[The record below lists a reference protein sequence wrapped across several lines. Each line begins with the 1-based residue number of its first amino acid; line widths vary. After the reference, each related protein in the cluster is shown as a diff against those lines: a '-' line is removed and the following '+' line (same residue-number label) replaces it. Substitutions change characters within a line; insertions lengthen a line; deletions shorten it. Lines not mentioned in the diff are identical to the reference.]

1 MKETII
7 KAVTAIVCVAVFSL
21 TMSSAFGKYGEA
33 LTKAAEVAGS
43 AQNGAG
49 NTESGSQDSFSQ
61 DYTDNGVYEDVT
73 DAITPDAGTDA
84 TTPDAGTDTGA
95 DTNTDTGAAKPDAG
109 AVAND
114 PTAYTKDQAVRY
126 YTNSM
131 NKSYNAP
138 KVTIKK
144 TDTITIDVQS
154 VEPGGDGVARLANK
168 IVEAYAKT
176 TEGTKSFAK
185 GVATDESK
193 EKASDFSV
201 PVALDPKG
209 AKTATVTK
217 KGNDYEINILVVEE
231 AATLEKFPVYNRQCS
246 FPLNLAAVDLFGL
259 KVTKADFNYSGTK
272 ISAVVGADGYV
283 KSAEVYMPLAGS
295 GGGNF
300 IGIKGTATVAGSLK
314 KTLAFTY

>member
-1 MKETII
+1 MKELIL
-7 KAVTAIVCVAVFSL
+7 KSVTAVICVAIFSL
-21 TMSSAFGKYGEA
+21 TLSSALGDYGEA
-33 LTKAAEVAGS
+33 LQKAAEVSGS
-43 AQNGAG
+43 VQTGNG
-49 NTESGSQDSFSQ
+49 NTDTDSQNSPDQDFTDDGIYDNSTDTVIPDDS
-61 DYTDNGVYEDVT
+61 
-73 DAITPDAGTDA
+73 TDA
-84 TTPDAGTDTGA
+84 TTPDADATAPDDGA
-95 DTNTDTGAAKPDAG
+95 P
-109 AVAND
+109 AND

-126 YTNSM
+126 YTESM

-144 TDTITIDVQS
+144 TDTIAIN
-154 VEPGGDGVARLANK
+154 VEEVSPGGKAAANLANK

-176 TEGTKSFAK
+176 TEGTKAFAK

-217 KGNDYEINILVVEE
+217 KGNDYEINILVVPES
-231 AATLEKFPVYNRQCS
+231 ATLEKFPVYNKQCS

-272 ISAVVGADGYV
+272 IRAVVGADGYV

-300 IGIKGTATVAGSLK
+300 IGIKGAATVSGSLR

>member
-1 MKETII
+1 MKELIL
-7 KAVTAIVCVAVFSL
+7 KSVTAVICVAIFSL
-21 TMSSAFGKYGEA
+21 TLSSALGDYGEA
-33 LTKAAEVAGS
+33 LQKAAEISGS
-43 AQNGAG
+43 VQTGNG
-49 NTESGSQDSFSQ
+49 NTDTDSQNSPVQDFTDDGIYDNSTDTVIPDDS
-61 DYTDNGVYEDVT
+61 
-73 DAITPDAGTDA
+73 TDA
-84 TTPDAGTDTGA
+84 TTPDADATAPDDGA
-95 DTNTDTGAAKPDAG
+95 P
-109 AVAND
+109 AND

-126 YTNSM
+126 YTESM

-144 TDTITIDVQS
+144 TDTIAIN
-154 VEPGGDGVARLANK
+154 VEEVSPGGKAAANLANK

-176 TEGTKSFAK
+176 TEGTKAFAK

-217 KGNDYEINILVVEE
+217 KGNDYEINILVVPES
-231 AATLEKFPVYNRQCS
+231 ATLEKFPVYNKQCS

-272 ISAVVGADGYV
+272 IRAVVGADGYV

-300 IGIKGTATVAGSLK
+300 IGIKGAATVSGSLR

>member
-1 MKETII
+1 MKELIL
-7 KAVTAIVCVAVFSL
+7 KSVTAVICVAIFSL
-21 TMSSAFGKYGEA
+21 TLSSALGDYGEA
-33 LTKAAEVAGS
+33 LQKAAEVSGS
-43 AQNGAG
+43 VQTGNG
-49 NTESGSQDSFSQ
+49 NTDTDSHNSHDQDF
-61 DYTDNGVYEDVT
+61 TDDGIYDNST
-73 DAITPDAGTDA
+73 DTVIPDDSTDA
-84 TTPDAGTDTGA
+84 TTPDADATAPDDGA
-95 DTNTDTGAAKPDAG
+95 P
-109 AVAND
+109 AND

-126 YTNSM
+126 YTESM

-144 TDTITIDVQS
+144 TDTIAIN
-154 VEPGGDGVARLANK
+154 VEEVSPGGKAAANLANK

-176 TEGTKSFAK
+176 TEGTKAFAK

-217 KGNDYEINILVVEE
+217 KGNDYEINILVVPES
-231 AATLEKFPVYNRQCS
+231 ATLEKFPVYNKQCS

-272 ISAVVGADGYV
+272 IRAVVGADGYV

-300 IGIKGTATVAGSLK
+300 IGIKGAATVSGSLR

>member
-1 MKETII
+1 MKELIL
-7 KAVTAIVCVAVFSL
+7 KSVTAVICVAIFSL
-21 TMSSAFGKYGEA
+21 TLSSALGDYGEA
-33 LTKAAEVAGS
+33 LQKAAEVSGS
-43 AQNGAG
+43 VQTGNG
-49 NTESGSQDSFSQ
+49 NTDTDSQNSPDQDFTDDGIYDNSTDTVIPDDS
-61 DYTDNGVYEDVT
+61 
-73 DAITPDAGTDA
+73 TDA
-84 TTPDAGTDTGA
+84 TTPDADATAPDNGA
-95 DTNTDTGAAKPDAG
+95 P
-109 AVAND
+109 AND

-126 YTNSM
+126 YTESM

-144 TDTITIDVQS
+144 TDAIAIN
-154 VEPGGDGVARLANK
+154 VEEVSPGGKAAANLANK

-176 TEGTKSFAK
+176 TEGTKAFAK

-217 KGNDYEINILVVEE
+217 KGNDYEINILVVPES
-231 AATLEKFPVYNRQCS
+231 ATLEKFPVYNKQCS
-246 FPLNLAAVDLFGL
+246 FPLNLATVDLFGL

-272 ISAVVGADGYV
+272 IRAVVGADGYV

-300 IGIKGTATVAGSLK
+300 IGIKGGATVSGSLR

>member
-1 MKETII
+1 MKELIL
-7 KAVTAIVCVAVFSL
+7 KSVTAVICVAIFSL
-21 TMSSAFGKYGEA
+21 TLSSALGDYGEA
-33 LTKAAEVAGS
+33 LQKAAEVSGS
-43 AQNGAG
+43 VQTGNG
-49 NTESGSQDSFSQ
+49 NTDTDSQNSPDQDFTDDGIYDNSTDTVIPDDS
-61 DYTDNGVYEDVT
+61 
-73 DAITPDAGTDA
+73 TDA
-84 TTPDAGTDTGA
+84 TTPDADATAPDDGA
-95 DTNTDTGAAKPDAG
+95 P
-109 AVAND
+109 AND

-126 YTNSM
+126 YTESM

-144 TDTITIDVQS
+144 TDAIAIN
-154 VEPGGDGVARLANK
+154 VEEVSPGGKAAANLANK

-176 TEGTKSFAK
+176 TEGTKAFAK

-217 KGNDYEINILVVEE
+217 KGNDYEINILVVPES
-231 AATLEKFPVYNRQCS
+231 ATLEKFPVYNKQCS
-246 FPLNLAAVDLFGL
+246 FPLNLATVDLFGL

-272 ISAVVGADGYV
+272 IRAVVGADGYV

-300 IGIKGTATVAGSLK
+300 IGIKGGATVSGSLR

>member
-1 MKETII
+1 MKELTL
-7 KAVTAIVCVAVFSL
+7 KSVTAVICVAIFSL
-21 TMSSAFGKYGEA
+21 TLSSALGDYGEA
-33 LTKAAEVAGS
+33 LQKAAEISGS
-43 AQNGAG
+43 VQTGNG
-49 NTESGSQDSFSQ
+49 NTDTDSQNSPDQDFTDDGIYDNSTDTVIPDDS
-61 DYTDNGVYEDVT
+61 
-73 DAITPDAGTDA
+73 TDA
-84 TTPDAGTDTGA
+84 TTPDVDATAPDDGA
-95 DTNTDTGAAKPDAG
+95 P
-109 AVAND
+109 AND

-126 YTNSM
+126 YTESM

-144 TDTITIDVQS
+144 TDTIAIN
-154 VEPGGDGVARLANK
+154 VEEVSPGGKAAANLANK

-176 TEGTKSFAK
+176 TEGTKAFAK

-217 KGNDYEINILVVEE
+217 KGNDYEINILVVPES
-231 AATLEKFPVYNRQCS
+231 ATLEKFPVYNKQCS
-246 FPLNLAAVDLFGL
+246 FPLNLATVDLFGL

-272 ISAVVGADGYV
+272 IRAVVGADGYV

-300 IGIKGTATVAGSLK
+300 IGIKGGATVSGSLR

>member
-1 MKETII
+1 MKELIL
-7 KAVTAIVCVAVFSL
+7 KSVTAVICVAIFSL
-21 TMSSAFGKYGEA
+21 TLSSALGDYGEA
-33 LTKAAEVAGS
+33 LQKAAEISGS
-43 AQNGAG
+43 VQTGNG
-49 NTESGSQDSFSQ
+49 NTDTDSQNSPDQDFTDDGIYDNSTDTVIPDDS
-61 DYTDNGVYEDVT
+61 
-73 DAITPDAGTDA
+73 TDA
-84 TTPDAGTDTGA
+84 TTPDADATAPDDGA
-95 DTNTDTGAAKPDAG
+95 P
-109 AVAND
+109 AND

-126 YTNSM
+126 YTESM

-144 TDTITIDVQS
+144 TDTIAIN
-154 VEPGGDGVARLANK
+154 VEEVSPGGKVAANLANK

-176 TEGTKSFAK
+176 TEGTKAFAK

-217 KGNDYEINILVVEE
+217 KGNDYEINILVVPES
-231 AATLEKFPVYNRQCS
+231 ATLEKFPVYNKQCS
-246 FPLNLAAVDLFGL
+246 FPLNLATVDLFGL

-272 ISAVVGADGYV
+272 IRAVVGADGYV

-300 IGIKGTATVAGSLK
+300 IGIKGGATVSGSLR

>member
-7 KAVTAIVCVAVFSL
+7 KAVTAVICVAVFSL

-33 LTKAAEVAGS
+33 MTKAAEVAGS
-43 AQNGAG
+43 AQIVTG
-49 NTESGSQDSFSQ
+49 NTESVPQDSFSQ
-61 DYTDNGVYEDVT
+61 DTNNGVAD
-73 DAITPDAGTDA
+73 DATDA
-84 TTPDAGTDTGA
+84 TTPDAGTDTTTPDAGTDVGV
-95 DTNTDTGAAKPDAG
+95 DTNTDTGATTPDSG

-114 PTAYTKDQAVRY
+114 PTSYSKDRAVRY
-126 YTNSM
+126 YTESM

-138 KVTIKK
+138 KVTIRK
-144 TDTITIDVQS
+144 TDTIAIDVQS
-154 VEPGGDGVARLANK
+154 VNPGGDGAARLANK

-176 TEGTKSFAK
+176 TEYTKSFAK

-193 EKASDFSV
+193 EKAVDFSV
-201 PVALDPKG
+201 PVSLDPKG
-209 AKTATVTK
+209 AKTATVAK

-231 AATLEKFPVYNRQCS
+231 AATLEKFPVYNKQCS

-259 KVTKADFNYSGTK
+259 KVTKGDFVYSGTK
-272 ISAVVGADGYV
+272 IKAVVGADGYV

-300 IGIKGTATVAGSLK
+300 IGINGTATVAGSLK

>member
-1 MKETII
+1 MKELIL
-7 KAVTAIVCVAVFSL
+7 KSVTAVICVAIFSL
-21 TMSSAFGKYGEA
+21 TLSSALGDYGEA
-33 LTKAAEVAGS
+33 LQKAAEVSGS
-43 AQNGAG
+43 VQTGNG
-49 NTESGSQDSFSQ
+49 NTDTDSQNSPDQDFTDDGIYDNSTDTVIPDDS
-61 DYTDNGVYEDVT
+61 
-73 DAITPDAGTDA
+73 TDA
-84 TTPDAGTDTGA
+84 TTPDADATAPDDGA
-95 DTNTDTGAAKPDAG
+95 PAK
-109 AVAND
+109 D

-126 YTNSM
+126 YTESM

-144 TDTITIDVQS
+144 TDTIAIN
-154 VEPGGDGVARLANK
+154 VEEVSPGGKAAANLANK

-176 TEGTKSFAK
+176 TEGTKAFAK

-217 KGNDYEINILVVEE
+217 KGNDYEINILVVPES
-231 AATLEKFPVYNRQCS
+231 ATLEKFPVYNKQCS

-272 ISAVVGADGYV
+272 IRAVVGADGYV

-300 IGIKGTATVAGSLK
+300 IGIKGAATVSGSLR